1 MNTEC
6 DYSLYLYKDKKDY
19 HVAIAC
25 YMLRVYLILTCLLG
39 LLPAANGQGKKSL
52 VELALSVTDS
62 QGNPVSG
69 TFSLSVT
76 DVAVVK
82 PDTIQPMLDSYMLL
96 NSELKGNIENP
107 NYYFKAPDRRTA
119 HHLDLLMMTQGWR
132 RYMLEDMVSGTY
144 PDITHSIETGQTI
157 SGEVK
162 GTMGNK
168 VRNVNLHLVTP
179 HIGRLDTIPLNDN
192 RRFTITGLDFTD
204 GTTFLLQAIR
214 KSGRHGLIEL
224 EVDSICFNR
233 LNAPVWQEQ
242 TKALL
247 LPETFRTQARTQIM
261 YAGADGITELP
272 EVVKTAAKRRKP
284 MNILGLQPYKWLS
297 DDDPYLNSS
306 GDINN
311 ILTRMGKKISNLG
324 VVYIDNIHEP
334 EPNTYLPQIQPEEIA
349 SIEIFHPYHPALFAY
364 GPKALIRG
372 ATCIFTKRP
381 DYGPPLSMKVL
392 APKGY
397 KPEVE
402 FYSPQYPAKDKT
414 IYTRPDHRTTLY
426 WNPRVT
432 TDEEGKASV
441 SFYSSDVSKKYLV
454 TLEGL
459 TDDGV
464 AISEVIQF

>member
-1 MNTEC
+1 
-6 DYSLYLYKDKKDY
+6 
-19 HVAIAC
+19 
-25 YMLRVYLILTCLLG
+25 MLRVYLILTCLLG

-144 PDITHSIETGQTI
+144 PDITYSIETGQTI

-179 HIGRLDTIPLNDN
+179 HLGRLDTIPLNDN

-204 GTTFLLQAIR
+204 GTAFLLQAIR
-214 KSGRHGLIEL
+214 KSGRDKFLQL
-224 EVDSICFNR
+224 EVDSLTFPGIVVP
-233 LNAPVWQEQ
+233 AWQEQ
-242 TKALL
+242 TKLMP
-247 LPETFRTQARTQIM
+247 LPKSFDTQARTQIM
-261 YAGADGITELP
+261 YAGADGVTELP
-272 EVVKTAAKRRKP
+272 EVVMVGARTRQP
-284 MNILGLQPYKWLS
+284 MNIMKVKPDKWLT
-297 DDDPYLNSS
+297 DADPFLNTAGSLQSILIRLGIVSRKVQKDWGFEDS
-306 GDINN
+306 G
-311 ILTRMGKKISNLG
+311 LGKI
-324 VVYIDNIHEP
+324 YIDNIPDDDP
-334 EPNTYLPQIQPEEIA
+334 ELINQLRPETIL
-349 SIEIFHPYHPALFAY
+349 SIEYFRPGNSDMACYGWGAVKYGALFIY
-364 GPKALIRG
+364 
-372 ATCIFTKRP
+372 TKTP
-381 DYGPPLSMKVL
+381 DYGPPLSMKSIT
-392 APKGY
+392 PKGY
-397 KPEVE
+397 KPAME
-402 FYSPQYPAKDKT
+402 FYSPQYPAKDKR

-441 SFYSSDVSKKYLV
+441 SFYSSDVSKKYFV

-464 AISEVIQF
+464 AISEVIQVGD

>member
-1 MNTEC
+1 
-6 DYSLYLYKDKKDY
+6 
-19 HVAIAC
+19 
-25 YMLRVYLILTCLLG
+25 
-39 LLPAANGQGKKSL
+39 
-52 VELALSVTDS
+52 
-62 QGNPVSG
+62 
-69 TFSLSVT
+69 
-76 DVAVVK
+76 
-82 PDTIQPMLDSYMLL
+82 
-96 NSELKGNIENP
+96 
-107 NYYFKAPDRRTA
+107 
-119 HHLDLLMMTQGWR
+119 
-132 RYMLEDMVSGTY
+132 
-144 PDITHSIETGQTI
+144 
-157 SGEVK
+157 
-162 GTMGNK
+162 
-168 VRNVNLHLVTP
+168 
-179 HIGRLDTIPLNDN
+179 
-192 RRFTITGLDFTD
+192 
-204 GTTFLLQAIR
+204 
-214 KSGRHGLIEL
+214 
-224 EVDSICFNR
+224 
-233 LNAPVWQEQ
+233 
-242 TKALL
+242 
-247 LPETFRTQARTQIM
+247 M

-392 APKGY
+392 TPKGY

-402 FYSPQYPAKDKT
+402 FYSPQYPAKDKS

>member
-1 MNTEC
+1 MFK
-6 DYSLYLYKDKKDY
+6 Y
-19 HVAIAC
+19 
-25 YMLRVYLILTCLLG
+25 ILVNILL
-39 LLPAANGQGKKSL
+39 LCAFAETSAQGKKCL
-52 VELALSVTDS
+52 VEFSIIVTDS

-76 DVAVVK
+76 DAAVVK
-82 PDTIQPMLDSYMLL
+82 PDSVQPMLDSYMLL

-224 EVDSICFNR
+224 EVDSICFDR
-233 LNAPVWQEQ
+233 LNAPLWQEQ
-242 TKALL
+242 TRLMP
-247 LPETFRTQARTQIM
+247 LPKKFDTQARTHVM

-272 EVVKTAAKRRKP
+272 EVVKTTAKRRKP
-284 MNILGLQPYKWLS
+284 MNILGQEPQKWLT
-297 DDDPYLNSS
+297 DDDPYLKTS

-311 ILTRMGKKISNLG
+311 ILTRLGKKISNLG
-324 VVYIDNIHEP
+324 RVYIDNIYEP
-334 EPNTYLPQIQPEEIA
+334 DPSTYLPQIQPEEIA
-349 SIEIFHPYHPALFAY
+349 SIEIFPSYHPALTVY
-364 GPKALIRG
+364 GLKAFYGG
-372 ATCIFTKRP
+372 ATFIFTKIP
-381 DYGPPLSMKVL
+381 DYGSPLSMKSIT
-392 APKGY
+392 PKGY
-397 KPEVE
+397 KPELE
-402 FYSPQYPAKDKT
+402 FYSPQYPAKDKS

-426 WNPRVT
+426 WNPRVK
-432 TDEEGKASV
+432 TDSEGKASV

-454 TLEGL
+454 TVEG
-459 TDDGV
+459 
-464 AISEVIQF
+464 ISENGMIVSEVVIIQ

>member
-1 MNTEC
+1 MKQFLLTWT
-6 DYSLYLYKDKKDY
+6 
-19 HVAIAC
+19 
-25 YMLRVYLILTCLLG
+25 ILFCIYQNVG
-39 LLPAANGQGKKSL
+39 AQGKKCL

-179 HIGRLDTIPLNDN
+179 HIGRLDTIPLNNN

-214 KSGRHGLIEL
+214 KSGKHGLIEL

-233 LNAPVWQEQ
+233 LNAPVWQEH

-272 EVVKTAAKRRKP
+272 EVVKTGMKLRKP
-284 MNILGLQPYKWLS
+284 MNMLKAMPDKWLT
-297 DDDPYLNSS
+297 DDDPYLNSAGS
-306 GDINN
+306 LQA
-311 ILTRMGKKISNLG
+311 ILTRLGITSNKVQESWGLKDVGLGKI
-324 VVYIDNIHEP
+324 YIDNMPDDDPDLINLIRP
-334 EPNTYLPQIQPEEIA
+334 ENIA
-349 SIEIFHPYHPALFAY
+349 AIEYFRPGHSAMACYGWGAVKWGALFIY
-364 GPKALIRG
+364 
-372 ATCIFTKRP
+372 TKYA
-381 DYGPPLSMKVL
+381 DYGPPLSMKSIT
-392 APKGY
+392 PKGY

-426 WNPRVT
+426 WNPCVT

-454 TLEGL
+454 TVEG
-459 TDDGV
+459 
-464 AISEVIQF
+464 ISEEGMMVSEAIRF

>member
-1 MNTEC
+1 MKQFLLTWT
-6 DYSLYLYKDKKDY
+6 
-19 HVAIAC
+19 
-25 YMLRVYLILTCLLG
+25 ILFCIYQNVG
-39 LLPAANGQGKKSL
+39 AQGKKCL

-144 PDITHSIETGQTI
+144 PDITYSIETGQTI

-179 HIGRLDTIPLNDN
+179 HIGRLDTIPLNNN

-214 KSGRHGLIEL
+214 KSGKHGLIEL

-233 LNAPVWQEQ
+233 LNAPVWQEH

-272 EVVKTAAKRRKP
+272 EVVKTGVKTRKP
-284 MNILGLQPYKWLS
+284 MNVLGQEPQRWLT

-311 ILTRMGKKISNLG
+311 ILTRLGKNTSNLG
-324 VVYIDNIHEP
+324 VVYVDNIEEP
-334 EPNTYLPQIQPEEIA
+334 EPDVYLPQLKPEEIV
-349 SIEIFHPYHPALFAY
+349 SIEIFPRYTPGLLLY
-364 GPKALIRG
+364 GTREYLLG
-372 ATCIFTKRP
+372 ATFIFTKIP

-392 APKGY
+392 TPKGY
-397 KPEVE
+397 KPAME
-402 FYSPQYPAKDKT
+402 FYSPQYPAKDKR

-441 SFYSSDVSKKYLV
+441 SFYSFDVSKKYLV

-459 TDDGV
+459 ADDGV
-464 AISEVIQF
+464 AISKVVQVGD

>member
-1 MNTEC
+1 MRWFILI
-6 DYSLYLYKDKKDY
+6 YSL
-19 HVAIAC
+19 
-25 YMLRVYLILTCLLG
+25 LICFSMS
-39 LLPAANGQGKKSL
+39 GQGKKSL

-76 DVAVVK
+76 DAAVVK

-132 RYMLEDMVSGTY
+132 RYNLNNIIKGEY
-144 PDITHSIETGQTI
+144 PEILHSIETGQTI

-168 VRNVNLHLVTP
+168 VRNVNLHLVNTKN
-179 HIGRLDTIPLNDN
+179 GRQDIMLLKSSSKFI
-192 RRFTITGLDFTD
+192 ITGMNFVD
-204 GTTFLLQAIR
+204 GTAFVLQAIR
-214 KSGRHGLIEL
+214 PSGGHGDMEL
-224 EVDSICFNR
+224 KVNEFIYPNISHDVLPC
-233 LNAPVWQEQ
+233 QE
-242 TKALL
+242 
-247 LPETFRTQARTQIM
+247 M
-261 YAGADGITELP
+261 
-272 EVVKTAAKRRKP
+272 
-284 MNILGLQPYKWLS
+284 
-297 DDDPYLNSS
+297 
-306 GDINN
+306 
-311 ILTRMGKKISNLG
+311 
-324 VVYIDNIHEP
+324 
-334 EPNTYLPQIQPEEIA
+334 
-349 SIEIFHPYHPALFAY
+349 
-364 GPKALIRG
+364 
-372 ATCIFTKRP
+372 
-381 DYGPPLSMKVL
+381 LSMKVPSTYIHETKKQL
-392 APKGY
+392 TYDEEYDVIELDEVLKTTKRIYKSRGKLGIEPSRGFREGDKNIELFPDMNSLFTRLGMRIHVDNEGGETLTHAMNRSSLKGITPVRIYIDDHPVSFDNARTLHPTDVKSIEYYPPGNAQVGVYGNGAVHGGLLLIFQKDGTEQMHHTPLSVKSITPKGY
-397 KPEVE
+397 KPAME
-402 FYSPQYPAKDKT
+402 FYSPQYPAKDKS

-426 WNPRVT
+426 WNPRVM

>member
-1 MNTEC
+1 
-6 DYSLYLYKDKKDY
+6 
-19 HVAIAC
+19 
-25 YMLRVYLILTCLLG
+25 MLRVYLILTCLFG

-76 DVAVVK
+76 DAAVVK

-144 PDITHSIETGQTI
+144 PDIIHSIETGQTI

-179 HIGRLDTIPLNDN
+179 HIGKQDVIPLNGN
-192 RRFTITGLDFTD
+192 KRFTITDMNFAD
-204 GTTFLLQAIR
+204 GTTFLLQAMR
-214 KSGRHGLIEL
+214 ENGRDKYLEL
-224 EVDSICFNR
+224 TLDSISFP
-233 LNAPVWQEQ
+233 LLTAPERQERASQ
-242 TKALL
+242 ML

-272 EVVKTAAKRRKP
+272 EVVKTGVKTRKP
-284 MNILGLQPYKWLS
+284 MNVLGQEPQRWLT

-311 ILTRMGKKISNLG
+311 ILTRLGKNTSNLG
-324 VVYIDNIHEP
+324 VVYVDNIEEP
-334 EPNTYLPQIQPEEIA
+334 EPDVYLPQLKPEEIV
-349 SIEIFHPYHPALFAY
+349 SIEIFPRYTPGLLLY
-364 GPKALIRG
+364 GTREYLLG
-372 ATCIFTKRP
+372 ATFIFTKIP
-381 DYGPPLSMKVL
+381 DYGPPLSMKSIT
-392 APKGY
+392 PKGY
-397 KPEVE
+397 KPAME
-402 FYSPQYPAKDKT
+402 FYSPQYPAKDKS

-432 TDEEGKASV
+432 TDEEGKVSV

>member
-1 MNTEC
+1 M
-6 DYSLYLYKDKKDY
+6 S
-19 HVAIAC
+19 
-25 YMLRVYLILTCLLG
+25 
-39 LLPAANGQGKKSL
+39 GQGKKSL

-76 DVAVVK
+76 DAAVVK

-119 HHLDLLMMTQGWR
+119 HHLDLLMMTQGWC
-132 RYMLEDMVSGTY
+132 RYNLNNIIKGEY
-144 PDITHSIETGQTI
+144 PEILHSIETGQTI

-179 HIGRLDTIPLNDN
+179 HIGKRDVIPLSDN
-192 RRFTITGLDFTD
+192 KRFIITGLDFTD
-204 GTTFLLQAIR
+204 GTTFLLQAVR
-214 KSGRHGLIEL
+214 ESGRDKFLQL
-224 EVDSICFNR
+224 EVD
-233 LNAPVWQEQ
+233 PVTFPKVDVPINEEQ
-242 TKALL
+242 KKLMS
-247 LPETFRTQARTQIM
+247 LPQSFDTQARTQIM
-261 YAGADGITELP
+261 YAGADGVTELP
-272 EVVKTAAKRRKP
+272 EVVKTGMKLRKP
-284 MNILGLQPYKWLS
+284 MNMLKAMPDKWLT
-297 DDDPYLNSS
+297 DDDPYLNSAGS
-306 GDINN
+306 LQA
-311 ILTRMGKKISNLG
+311 ILTRLGITSNKVQESWGLKDVGLGKI
-324 VVYIDNIHEP
+324 YIDNMPDDDPDLINLIRP
-334 EPNTYLPQIQPEEIA
+334 ENIA
-349 SIEIFHPYHPALFAY
+349 AIEYFRPGHSAMACYGWGAVKYGALFIY
-364 GPKALIRG
+364 
-372 ATCIFTKRP
+372 TKTP
-381 DYGPPLSMKVL
+381 DYGPPLSMKSIT
-392 APKGY
+392 PKGY

-402 FYSPQYPAKDKT
+402 FYSPQYPAKDKS

-459 TDDGV
+459 TDEGV
-464 AISEVIQF
+464 AISEVIQVGD